1 MPGSETSASTPLK
14 QLTRDASTKARVF
27 VELARV
33 TLGRPVLS
41 EEGQV
46 PAGATG
52 TVVHV
57 WSSGTACEVE
67 FTKPFRAIATV
78 KADDLAT

>member
-1 MPGSETSASTPLK
+1 MHSTQRTGATPLNTALSDTSAT
-14 QLTRDASTKARVF
+14 TRAFRELSRIT
-27 VELARV
+27 LAR
-33 TLGRPVLS
+33 PVVA

-46 PAGATG
+46 PAGSTG

-67 FTKPFRAIATV
+67 FTKPLPAIATV
-78 KADDLAT
+78 KADDIAV

>member
-1 MPGSETSASTPLK
+1 
-14 QLTRDASTKARVF
+14 
-27 VELARV
+27 V
-33 TLGRPVLS
+33 TLSRPVLS

-57 WSSGTACEVE
+57 WSSGTVCEVE
-67 FTKPFRAIATV
+67 FTKPFQAIATV
-78 KADDLAT
+78 KADDVTV